1 MKSVSAYWQS
11 FNIVSMALAPV
22 SFIFCA
28 LTFLRRQMYQFGL
41 LRVYRSR
48 LSLIV
53 VGNIYIGGNGKTPL
67 VIELTRQL
75 QAQGYRPGIVSRGYG
90 AKKDNQTPPFPRRVQ
105 NNNVQLYGDEPVL
118 IQQATGCPVFIDPV
132 RSRAVQAIEQQ
143 TDCNVIISDDGMQHY
158 AMYRDIEINVTD
170 ARRLYGNGLCLP
182 AGPLRE
188 PESRLKSVDYIV
200 YNTSR
205 GKLKKTADLVPSP
218 DIFPKVYTMEY
229 KAGLL
234 QSVGSQNPDQ
244 SSMTLNNFKGKM
256 VHAVAAIGDPDAF
269 FRQLKQA
276 GLKVIEHPFPDHFQF
291 TEQMLDFKDQK
302 PIIMTQKDAVKCTAI
317 NLKNTWY
324 LPVEADIDR
333 QFYRDI
339 TRQLQ
344 SLNN

>member
-41 LRVYRSR
+41 LSVYRSR
-48 LSLIV
+48 LPLIV

-105 NNNVQLYGDEPVL
+105 NNDVQLYGDEPVL

-170 ARRLYGNGLCLP
+170 ARRQYGNGLCLP

-205 GKLKKTADLVPSP
+205 GKLEKLADLVPSP

-234 QSVGSQNPDQ
+234 QSVGSLNPDQ
-244 SSMTLNNFKGKM
+244 SSMTLNDFKGKM
-256 VHAVAAIGDPDAF
+256 VHAVAAIGEPDAF

-276 GLKVIEHPFPDHFQF
+276 GVKVIEHPFPDHFQF
-291 TEQMLDFKDQK
+291 TEQALDFKDQK
-302 PIIMTQKDAVKCTAI
+302 PIIMTQKDAVKCTTF
-317 NLKNTWY
+317 NLKDTWY
-324 LPVEADIDR
+324 LPVQADIDR
-333 QFYRDI
+333 QFFTGI
-339 TRQLQ
+339 AQQLQ
-344 SLNN
+344 SPNN